1 MGGLINEW
9 YGVVMVAIRGGTTA
23 IGGEAAGTAAA
34 VVGDVPGV
42 EVRGGGRAR
51 GREREASFSG
61 GSSGVVVALHTIGNE
76 EQRFRRRYSM

>member
-1 MGGLINEW
+1 MAGLISEW

-34 VVGDVPGV
+34 VVVDVPGV
-42 EVRGGGRAR
+42 EVRGEGRAR

-61 GSSGVVVALHTIGNE
+61 GSSGAGDAGHTIGKE
-76 EQRFRRRYSM
+76 EQRLRMRYRT